1 MVSSCPFEVYIKFAY
16 SFAINQHISCRLAQS
31 QTQDSATV
39 STDPSEDSSAAAP
52 VEAEIPLSQDS
63 IQEESSERMRMDKDN
78 SRILNTSEVR
88 LVPECD
94 EDDDVIIPLP
104 DDENSIQ
111 R

>member
-1 MVSSCPFEVYIKFAY
+1 M
-16 SFAINQHISCRLAQS
+16 AQS
-31 QTQDSATV
+31 QSQDSAIV
-39 STDPSEDSSAAAP
+39 STDPSEASSSAAP

-63 IQEESSERMRMDKDN
+63 TQEESSEIMDKND
-78 SRILNTSEVR
+78 SRAHNTSEVR

-104 DDENSIQ
+104 DDENRIQ